1 MLIPWQQLQPDTLTN
16 LLEDFVTRDGS
27 DNGDETPLDTRISRA
42 RRDLEKGVTVIFYDK
57 ESGQCQLLL
66 KSQLPPELLLEYR

>member
-42 RRDLEKGVTVIFYDK
+42 RRDLEKGVTVIFYDR
-57 ESGQCQLLL
+57 ESGQCQLLH
-66 KSQLPPELLLEYR
+66 KNRLPAELLQDWD